1 MQTSNQDSQALQ
13 QKWTA
18 RITHARA
25 HWATFHQR
33 VKHNR
38 NTVAGFNWN
47 ADPTGK
53 DFYSLRA
60 NLIHGTISAVLPNV
74 YARNPEISTT
84 PTHSGADIKLF
95 CKTLEKVTNRALDHA
110 QLKNRAKS
118 TVRAALT
125 CSFGILKVMYQR
137 DPSKDG
143 YIQGRINDAQENLL
157 AIHELEKDLQGTDQ
171 HTEQRTKQH
180 TKQAHDHDAKRA
192 ELEELIKSLQEQSEV
207 QSAEGLVIDRV
218 LTENL
223 LIDPSICEFWDYTD
237 ADWICQIIPM
247 KRSQAEA
254 LYKKN
259 LANAKI
265 YQASQ
270 DGPSHK
276 KAKRLA
282 SMQLEAGS
290 APVSDDQQIAVLEI
304 WDRATQRVYTMVEGA
319 TEWLREPYSP
329 PKVGERWYPFFLLPY
344 QVVDGQFI
352 GPSLVDLTERLQDE
366 HNEARDRFNQH
377 RDLCIPGWVASADIN
392 EKTIKKHMDARFGE
406 ITIVDTEGKP
416 LNQVIIPRGH
426 PKIDPIVYDTSAVRY
441 DWEQVTGLQ
450 DAARST
456 VVRPKTATE
465 ANILQRAL
473 SGRVFEFK
481 DQIEDWLQEIAQYSA
496 QVLLQELTKEQVERY
511 MGAPIIKTT
520 MVDGKLITSQE
531 KTYDWPSLSK
541 EKIFDMVDLRIR
553 AGTTGAPD
561 GIEEKEG
568 WLKLLPMI
576 TNLSIQMQNLQARGM
591 DYEHIR
597 NLLRETLLRYDDR
610 IDSNLFIPNIEKQVE
625 GYADISHDREINR
638 HWQVEQTGQ
647 PGQAEQTEQ
656 TEQQRQSSNQHS
668 TQETADD
675 A

>member
-1 MQTSNQDSQALQ
+1 MPQDSKALQ

-25 HWATFHQR
+25 HWATFHKR
-33 VKHNR
+33 VRHNR

-84 PTHSGADIKLF
+84 PTHSGTDIKLF
-95 CKTLEKVTNRALDHA
+95 CKTLEKVTNRALEHA

-137 DPSKDG
+137 DPSKDS

-157 AIHELEKDLQGTDQ
+157 AIHELEKDLHDNDQG
-171 HTEQRTKQH
+171 HH
-180 TKQAHDHDAKRA
+180 HDAKRA

-223 LIDPSICEFWDYTD
+223 LIDPSVCEFWDYTD

-247 KRSQAEA
+247 KRGQAEA

-265 YQASQ
+265 YQPGQ
-270 DGPSHK
+270 GEPSHK

-282 SMQLEAGS
+282 SMQMNAGS
-290 APVSDDQQIAVLEI
+290 GLVTDDQQIAVLEI

-329 PKVGERWYPFFLLPY
+329 PRAGERWYPFFLLPY
-344 QVVDGQFI
+344 QVVDGQFV

-392 EKTIKKHMDARFGE
+392 EKTIKKHADSRFGE

-416 LNQVIIPRGH
+416 LNQVIMPRGH

-511 MGAPIIKTT
+511 MGSPITRTAMINGELVIT
-520 MVDGKLITSQE
+520 ME
-531 KTYDWPSLSK
+531 KTYDWPELTK
-541 EKIFDMVDLRIR
+541 DRIFDMVDLRIR

-561 GIEEKEG
+561 GIEDKES
-568 WLKLLPMI
+568 WLKVLPMI

-597 NLLRETLLRYDDR
+597 NLLHETLLRYDDR
-610 IDSNLFIPNIEKQVE
+610 IDSNLFIPNVEKQAE
-625 GYADISHDREINR
+625 GWSRDDDPNIGMNWFSERKQRTSAEMNYGNNLLKE
-638 HWQVEQTGQ
+638 ETGND
-647 PGQAEQTEQ
+647 E
-656 TEQQRQSSNQHS
+656 SSK
-668 TQETADD
+668 
-675 A
+675 

>member
-1 MQTSNQDSQALQ
+1 MPQDSQALQ

-25 HWATFHQR
+25 HWATFHKR
-33 VKHNR
+33 VRHNR

-95 CKTLEKVTNRALDHA
+95 CKTLEKVTNRALEHA

-143 YIQGRINDAQENLL
+143 YIQGRINDVQENLL
-157 AIHELEKDLQGTDQ
+157 AIHELERDLHDNDQ
-171 HTEQRTKQH
+171 VHH
-180 TKQAHDHDAKRA
+180 HDAKRA

-247 KRSQAEA
+247 KRGQAEA

-265 YQASQ
+265 YQPGQ
-270 DGPSHK
+270 GEPSYK

-282 SMQLEAGS
+282 SMQMDAGS
-290 APVSDDQQIAVLEI
+290 APVTDDQQIAVLEI

-329 PKVGERWYPFFLLPY
+329 PRAGERWYPFFLLPY
-344 QVVDGQFI
+344 QVVDGQFV

-392 EKTIKKHMDARFGE
+392 EKTIKKRSDSRFGE

-426 PKIDPIVYDTSAVRY
+426 PKIDPVVYDTSAVRY

-496 QVLLQELTKEQVERY
+496 QVLLQELAKEQVERY
-511 MGAPIIKTT
+511 MGPPSTKTT
-520 MVDGKLITSQE
+520 MVNGELVMTME
-531 KTYDWPSLSK
+531 KTYDWPELTK
-541 EKIFDMVDLRIR
+541 DRIFDMVDLRIR

-561 GIEEKEG
+561 GIEDKES
-568 WLKLLPMI
+568 WLKVLPMI
-576 TNLSIQMQNLQARGM
+576 TNLSIQIQNLQARGM

-597 NLLRETLLRYDDR
+597 NLLHETLLRYDDR
-610 IDSNLFIPNIEKQVE
+610 IDSNLFIPNVEKQAE
-625 GYADISHDREINR
+625 GWLRDDDPNLGMNWFSERKQKTNAEMNYGSNLLKE
-638 HWQVEQTGQ
+638 ETGND
-647 PGQAEQTEQ
+647 A
-656 TEQQRQSSNQHS
+656 SSK
-668 TQETADD
+668 
-675 A
+675 

>member
-1 MQTSNQDSQALQ
+1 MPQDSKALQ

-25 HWATFHQR
+25 HWATFHKR
-33 VKHNR
+33 VRHNR
-38 NTVAGFNWN
+38 STVAGFNWN

-95 CKTLEKVTNRALDHA
+95 CKTLEKVTNRALEHA

-125 CSFGILKVMYQR
+125 CSFGTLKVMYQR
-137 DPSKDG
+137 DPSKDA

-157 AIHELEKDLQGTDQ
+157 AIEDLARDLQDDDQ
-171 HTEQRTKQH
+171 HH
-180 TKQAHDHDAKRA
+180 HDVKRA
-192 ELEELIKSLQEQSEV
+192 ELEELIKSLQEQPEV

-247 KRSQAEA
+247 KRGQAEA

-259 LANAKI
+259 LDHAKI
-265 YQASQ
+265 YQPGQ
-270 DGPSHK
+270 GELSHR
-276 KAKRLA
+276 KARRLA
-282 SMQLEAGS
+282 SMQMNAGS
-290 APVSDDQQIAVLEI
+290 GLVTDDQQIAVLEI

-329 PKVGERWYPFFLLPY
+329 PRAGERWYPFFLLPY

-392 EKTIKKHMDARFGE
+392 EKTIKKHSDSRFGE

-511 MGAPIIKTT
+511 MGPPSTKTT
-520 MVDGKLITSQE
+520 MVNGELVMTME
-531 KTYDWPSLSK
+531 KTYDWPELTK
-541 EKIFDMVDLRIR
+541 DRIFDMVDLRIR

-561 GIEEKEG
+561 GIEDKES
-568 WLKLLPMI
+568 WLKVLPMI

-597 NLLRETLLRYDDR
+597 NLLHETLFRYDDR
-610 IDSNLFIPNIEKQVE
+610 IDSNLFMPNVEKQAE
-625 GYADISHDREINR
+625 GWSRDDDPNLGMNWLSEPRKKTNAVMHYDSNLLKE
-638 HWQVEQTGQ
+638 ETGND
-647 PGQAEQTEQ
+647 A
-656 TEQQRQSSNQHS
+656 SSK
-668 TQETADD
+668 
-675 A
+675 

>member
-1 MQTSNQDSQALQ
+1 MPQDSKTLQ
-13 QKWTA
+13 QKWNA
-18 RITHARA
+18 RIKHARA
-25 HWATFHQR
+25 HWATFHKR

-47 ADPTGK
+47 ADPAGK
-53 DFYSLRA
+53 EFYGLRA

-74 YARNPEISTT
+74 YARNPEISIT
-84 PTHSGADIKLF
+84 PAHAGADIKLF
-95 CKTLEKVTNRALDHA
+95 CSTLEKVTNRALEHA

-137 DPSKDG
+137 NVHEDA
-143 YIQGRINDAQENLL
+143 YIHGRINDAQENLL
-157 AIHELEKDLQGTDQ
+157 FIEGLKKDLQDKDQ
-171 HTEQRTKQH
+171 ANQH
-180 TKQAHDHDAKRA
+180 DVKRA
-192 ELEELIKSLQEQSEV
+192 ELEELIRSLREQSEV

-237 ADWICQIIPM
+237 ADWMCQVIPM

-265 YQASQ
+265 YQPGQ
-270 DGPSHK
+270 GDPPYK
-276 KAKRLA
+276 KARRLA
-282 SMQLEAGS
+282 SMQIDAG
-290 APVSDDQQIAVLEI
+290 PVSDDQQIAVLEI
-304 WDRATQRVYTMVEGA
+304 WDRTTQRVYTMVEGA

-329 PKVGERWYPFFLLPY
+329 PRAGERWYPFFLLPY
-344 QVVDGQFI
+344 QVVDGQFV

-392 EKTIKKHMDARFGE
+392 EKTIKKHSDSRFGE

-511 MGAPIIKTT
+511 VGAPITKTT
-520 MVDGKLITSQE
+520 MVDGQAITTKE
-531 KTYDWPSLSK
+531 KTYDWPELTK
-541 EKIFDMVDLRIR
+541 ERIFDMVDLRIR
-553 AGTTGAPD
+553 AGTTGSPD

-568 WLKLLPMI
+568 WLKVLPMI
-576 TNLSIQMQNLQARGM
+576 TSLSIQMQNLQARGM

-597 NLLRETLLRYDDR
+597 SLLHETLLRYDDR
-610 IDSNLFIPNIEKQVE
+610 IDSNLFIPKIEKQAD
-625 GYADISHDREINR
+625 GYRDISMNWQWEIDREKQGK
-638 HWQVEQTGQ
+638 H
-647 PGQAEQTEQ
+647 
-656 TEQQRQSSNQHS
+656 QHLKE
-668 TQETADD
+668 ETVDD
-675 A
+675 TRSEKL

>member
-1 MQTSNQDSQALQ
+1 MPQDSQALPK
-13 QKWTA
+13 KWIA

-25 HWATFHQR
+25 HWSTFHKR
-33 VKHNR
+33 VRHNR

-74 YARNPEISTT
+74 YARNPEISTA

-95 CKTLEKVTNRALDHA
+95 CKTLEKVTNRALEHA

-137 DPSKDG
+137 DPSKDA

-157 AIHELEKDLQGTDQ
+157 AIEDLARDLQEDDQ
-171 HTEQRTKQH
+171 RHH
-180 TKQAHDHDAKRA
+180 HDAKRA
-192 ELEELIKSLQEQSEV
+192 ELEELIKSLHEQTEV

-247 KRSQAEA
+247 KRGQAEA

-265 YQASQ
+265 YQPGQ
-270 DGPSHK
+270 GEPSHK

-282 SMQLEAGS
+282 SMQMNAGS
-290 APVSDDQQIAVLEI
+290 GPVTDDEQIAVLEI

-329 PKVGERWYPFFLLPY
+329 PRAGERWYPFFLLPY
-344 QVVDGQFI
+344 QVVDGQFV

-392 EKTIKKHMDARFGE
+392 EKTIKKHSDSRFGE

-511 MGAPIIKTT
+511 MGPPSTKTT
-520 MVDGKLITSQE
+520 MVNGELVMTME
-531 KTYDWPSLSK
+531 KTYDWPELTK
-541 EKIFDMVDLRIR
+541 DRIFDMVDLRIR

-561 GIEEKEG
+561 GIEDKES
-568 WLKLLPMI
+568 WLKVLPMI

-597 NLLRETLLRYDDR
+597 NLLHETLLRYDDR
-610 IDSNLFIPNIEKQVE
+610 IDSNLFIPNVE
-625 GYADISHDREINR
+625 R
-638 HWQVEQTGQ
+638 
-647 PGQAEQTEQ
+647 QAEGWSRDDDPNLGMNWFSERKQKTNAEMHYGSNLLKEE
-656 TEQQRQSSNQHS
+656 TGNDASSK
-668 TQETADD
+668 
-675 A
+675 

>member
-1 MQTSNQDSQALQ
+1 MPKLILCSALQ

-25 HWATFHQR
+25 HWSTFHKR
-33 VKHNR
+33 VRHNR

-47 ADPTGK
+47 ADPAGK

-95 CKTLEKVTNRALDHA
+95 CKTLEKVTNRALEHA

-157 AIHELEKDLQGTDQ
+157 AIEELARDLQEDS
-171 HTEQRTKQH
+171 QRH
-180 TKQAHDHDAKRA
+180 HHDAKRA
-192 ELEELIKSLQEQSEV
+192 ELEELIKSLHEQSEV

-247 KRSQAEA
+247 KRGQAEA

-265 YQASQ
+265 YQSGQ
-270 DGPSHK
+270 GEPSHK

-282 SMQLEAGS
+282 SIQMNAGS
-290 APVSDDQQIAVLEI
+290 GLVLDDQQIAVLEI
-304 WDRATQRVYTMVEGA
+304 WDRATQQVYTMVEGA

-329 PKVGERWYPFFLLPY
+329 PRAGERWYPFFLLPY
-344 QVVDGQFI
+344 QVVDGQFV

-392 EKTIKKHMDARFGE
+392 EKTIKKHADSRFGE

-511 MGAPIIKTT
+511 MGAPSTKTT
-520 MVDGKLITSQE
+520 MVNGELVMTTE
-531 KTYDWPSLSK
+531 KTYDWPEFTK
-541 EKIFDMVDLRIR
+541 DRIFDMVDLRIR

-561 GIEEKEG
+561 GIEDKES
-568 WLKLLPMI
+568 WLKVLPMI
-576 TNLSIQMQNLQARGM
+576 MNLSIQMQNLQARGM

-597 NLLRETLLRYDDR
+597 NLLQETLLRYDDR
-610 IDSNLFIPNIEKQVE
+610 IDSNLFIPNVEKQAD
-625 GYADISHDREINR
+625 GYVDINSDLSMNR
-638 HWQVEQTGQ
+638 MWQMG
-647 PGQAEQTEQ
+647 GDKRS
-656 TEQQRQSSNQHS
+656 TEQQSKE
-668 TQETADD
+668 ETAD
-675 A
+675 ARSEKL

>member
-1 MQTSNQDSQALQ
+1 MPQDSKALQ

-18 RITHARA
+18 RITHARS
-25 HWATFHQR
+25 HWATFHRR
-33 VKHNR
+33 VRHNR

-95 CKTLEKVTNRALDHA
+95 CKTLEKVTNRALEHA

-137 DPSKDG
+137 DPSKDS
-143 YIQGRINDAQENLL
+143 YIQSRINDAQENLL
-157 AIHELEKDLQGTDQ
+157 AIKDLARDLQDDD
-171 HTEQRTKQH
+171 
-180 TKQAHDHDAKRA
+180 QAHHHDAKRV

-247 KRSQAEA
+247 KRGQAEA
-254 LYKKN
+254 LYKKK

-265 YQASQ
+265 YQPGQ
-270 DGPSHK
+270 GEPSHK

-282 SMQLEAGS
+282 SMQMNAGS
-290 APVSDDQQIAVLEI
+290 GLVTDDQQIAVLEI

-329 PKVGERWYPFFLLPY
+329 PRAGERWYPFFLLPY

-377 RDLCIPGWVASADIN
+377 RELCIPGWVASADIN
-392 EKTIKKHMDARFGE
+392 EKTIKKHSDSRFGE

-511 MGAPIIKTT
+511 MGPPSTKTT
-520 MVDGKLITSQE
+520 MINGELVMTME
-531 KTYDWPSLSK
+531 KTYDWPELTK
-541 EKIFDMVDLRIR
+541 DRIFDMVDLRIR

-561 GIEEKEG
+561 GMEDKES
-568 WLKLLPMI
+568 WLKVLPMI

-597 NLLRETLLRYDDR
+597 NLLHETLLRYDDR
-610 IDSNLFIPNIEKQVE
+610 IDSNLFIPNVEKQAE
-625 GYADISHDREINR
+625 GWSRDDDPNLGMNWFSER
-638 HWQVEQTGQ
+638 
-647 PGQAEQTEQ
+647 
-656 TEQQRQSSNQHS
+656 RQKTNAGMNYGSNLLKEEAGNDASSK
-668 TQETADD
+668 
-675 A
+675 

>member
-1 MQTSNQDSQALQ
+1 MPQDPKALQ

-25 HWATFHQR
+25 HWSTFHKR
-33 VKHNR
+33 VRHNR

-74 YARNPEISTT
+74 YARNPEISTA

-95 CKTLEKVTNRALDHA
+95 CKTLEKVTNRALEHA

-137 DPSKDG
+137 DPSKDA

-157 AIHELEKDLQGTDQ
+157 AIEDLARDLQEDDQ
-171 HTEQRTKQH
+171 RHH
-180 TKQAHDHDAKRA
+180 HDAKRA
-192 ELEELIKSLQEQSEV
+192 ELEELIKSLHEQTEV

-247 KRSQAEA
+247 KRGQAEA

-265 YQASQ
+265 YQPGQ
-270 DGPSHK
+270 GEPSHK

-282 SMQLEAGS
+282 SMQMNAGS
-290 APVSDDQQIAVLEI
+290 GPVTDDQQIAVLEI

-329 PKVGERWYPFFLLPY
+329 PRAGERWYPFFLLPY
-344 QVVDGQFI
+344 QVVDGQFV

-392 EKTIKKHMDARFGE
+392 EKTIKKHSDSRFGE

-511 MGAPIIKTT
+511 MGPPSTKTT
-520 MVDGKLITSQE
+520 MVNGELVMTME
-531 KTYDWPSLSK
+531 KTYDWPELTK
-541 EKIFDMVDLRIR
+541 DRIFDMVDLRIR

-561 GIEEKEG
+561 GIEDKES
-568 WLKLLPMI
+568 WLKVLPMI

-597 NLLRETLLRYDDR
+597 NLLHETLLRYDDR
-610 IDSNLFIPNIEKQVE
+610 IDSNLFIPNVEKQAE
-625 GYADISHDREINR
+625 GWSRDDDSNLGMNWFSERRQKSGAEMHYGSNLLKE
-638 HWQVEQTGQ
+638 ETGND
-647 PGQAEQTEQ
+647 A
-656 TEQQRQSSNQHS
+656 SSK
-668 TQETADD
+668 
-675 A
+675 

>member
-1 MQTSNQDSQALQ
+1 MPQDYKALQ

-25 HWATFHQR
+25 HWATFHKR
-33 VKHNR
+33 VRHNR

-47 ADPTGK
+47 AEPTGK

-84 PTHSGADIKLF
+84 PIHSGADIKLF
-95 CKTLEKVTNRALDHA
+95 CKTLEKVTNRALEHA

-143 YIQGRINDAQENLL
+143 YIQGRINDVQENLL
-157 AIHELEKDLQGTDQ
+157 AIHELEKDLHDNDQ
-171 HTEQRTKQH
+171 VHH
-180 TKQAHDHDAKRA
+180 HDAKRA
-192 ELEELIKSLQEQSEV
+192 ELEELIKSLQEQTEV
-207 QSAEGLVIDRV
+207 HSAQGLVIDRV

-247 KRSQAEA
+247 KRGQAEA

-259 LANAKI
+259 LATAKI
-265 YQASQ
+265 YQPGQ
-270 DGPSHK
+270 GEPSHR

-282 SMQLEAGS
+282 SMLMNAGS
-290 APVSDDQQIAVLEI
+290 GPITDDQQIAVLEI

-329 PKVGERWYPFFLLPY
+329 PRAGERWYPFFLLPY

-392 EKTIKKHMDARFGE
+392 EKTIKKHSDSRFGE

-481 DQIEDWLQEIAQYSA
+481 DQIEDWLQDIAQYSA

-511 MGAPIIKTT
+511 MGSPSTKTT
-520 MVDGKLITSQE
+520 MVNGELVMTME
-531 KTYDWPSLSK
+531 KTYDWPELTK
-541 EKIFDMVDLRIR
+541 DRIFDMVDLRIR

-561 GIEEKEG
+561 GIEDKES
-568 WLKLLPMI
+568 WLKVLPMI
-576 TNLSIQMQNLQARGM
+576 TNLSIQIQNLQARGM

-597 NLLRETLLRYDDR
+597 NLLHETLLRYDDR
-610 IDSNLFIPNIEKQVE
+610 IDSNLFIPNVEKQAE
-625 GYADISHDREINR
+625 GGARDDDPNLGMSWFSERR
-638 HWQVEQTGQ
+638 QKTS
-647 PGQAEQTEQ
+647 TEMNY
-656 TEQQRQSSNQHS
+656 SSNLLKE
-668 TQETADD
+668 ETGND
-675 A
+675 ASSK

>member
-1 MQTSNQDSQALQ
+1 VPQDCKALQ
-13 QKWTA
+13 QKWNA
-18 RITHARA
+18 RIKHARA
-25 HWATFHQR
+25 HWSTFHRR

-53 DFYSLRA
+53 EFYSLRA

-74 YARNPEISTT
+74 YARNPEISIT
-84 PTHSGADIKLF
+84 PAHAGADIKLF
-95 CKTLEKVTNRALDHA
+95 CSTLEKVTNRALEHA

-137 DPSKDG
+137 NVHEDA

-157 AIHELEKDLQGTDQ
+157 QAEELERDLQDKDQ
-171 HTEQRTKQH
+171 ANH
-180 TKQAHDHDAKRA
+180 HDAKRV
-192 ELEELIKSLQEQSEV
+192 ELEELIRSLQEQSEV

-237 ADWICQIIPM
+237 ADWMCQVIPM

-259 LANAKI
+259 LSNAKI
-265 YQASQ
+265 YQPRQSEPA
-270 DGPSHK
+270 HK
-276 KAKRLA
+276 KARRLA
-282 SMQLEAGS
+282 SMQLDAG
-290 APVSDDQQIAVLEI
+290 PVSDDQQIAVLEI
-304 WDRATQRVYTMVEGA
+304 WDRTTQRVYTMVEGA
-319 TEWLREPYSP
+319 TDWLREPYSP
-329 PKVGERWYPFFLLPY
+329 PRAGERWYPFFLLPY
-344 QVVDGQFI
+344 QVVDGQFV

-392 EKTIKKHMDARFGE
+392 EKTIKKHSDSRFGE

-511 MGAPIIKTT
+511 VGAPISKTT
-520 MVDGKLITSQE
+520 MVDGQTITTKE
-531 KTYDWPSLSK
+531 KTYDWPELTK
-541 EKIFDMVDLRIR
+541 ERIFEMVDLRIR
-553 AGTTGAPD
+553 AGTTGSPD

-568 WLKLLPMI
+568 WLKVLPMI
-576 TNLSIQMQNLQARGM
+576 TSLSIQMQNLQARGM

-597 NLLRETLLRYDDR
+597 SLLQETLLRYDDR
-610 IDSNLFIPNIEKQVE
+610 IDSNQFIPKIEKQAP
-625 GYADISHDREINR
+625 GYRDISMNWQWEVDREKQGK
-638 HWQVEQTGQ
+638 H
-647 PGQAEQTEQ
+647 
-656 TEQQRQSSNQHS
+656 QHLK
-668 TQETADD
+668 EEMVDD
-675 A
+675 TRSEKL

>member
-1 MQTSNQDSQALQ
+1 MPQDSKAQDLLQ
-13 QKWTA
+13 QKWIA

-25 HWATFHQR
+25 HWATFHKR
-33 VKHNR
+33 VRHNR

-47 ADPTGK
+47 ADPTSK

-74 YARNPEISTT
+74 YARNPEISIA
-84 PTHSGADIKLF
+84 PSHAGADIKLF
-95 CKTLEKVTNRALDHA
+95 CNTLEKVTNKSLEHA
-110 QLKNRAKS
+110 QLKNRAKA

-157 AIHELEKDLQGTDQ
+157 AIEELEQDLREDQ
-171 HTEQRTKQH
+171 AIQATK
-180 TKQAHDHDAKRA
+180 KA
-192 ELEELIKSLQEQSEV
+192 ELEELIKSLQEQTEV
-207 QSAEGLVIDRV
+207 YAAEGLVIDRV

-223 LIDPSICEFWDYTD
+223 LIDPSICEFWDYLD
-237 ADWICQIIPM
+237 ADWICQVIPM
-247 KRSQAEA
+247 KRGQAEA

-259 LANAKI
+259 LASAKM
-265 YQASQ
+265 YQPGQGEFSY
-270 DGPSHK
+270 K

-282 SMQLEAGS
+282 SMHLDAS
-290 APVSDDQQIAVLEI
+290 TALVADDQQIAVLEI
-304 WDRATQRVYTMVEGA
+304 WDRTTQRVYTMVEGA
-319 TEWLREPYSP
+319 NEWLREPYSP
-329 PKVGERWYPFFLLPY
+329 PRAGERWYPFFLLPY
-344 QVVDGQFI
+344 QVVDGQFV
-352 GPSLVDLTERLQDE
+352 GPSLVDLTERLQEE
-366 HNEARDRFNQH
+366 HNETRDRFNQH

-392 EKTIKKHMDARFGE
+392 EKTIKKHSDSRFGE

-496 QVLLQELTKEQVERY
+496 QVLLQELSKEQVERY
-511 MGAPIIKTT
+511 MGAPLSKTT
-520 MVDGKLITSQE
+520 MLDGKLTITQE
-531 KTYDWPSLSK
+531 KTFDWPELTK
-541 EKIFDMVDLRIR
+541 EKIFDLVDLRIR

-568 WLKLLPMI
+568 WLKVLPMI

-610 IDSNLFIPNIEKQVE
+610 IDSNLFMPNIEKQAE
-625 GYADISHDREINR
+625 GYVDPSLGINLFSER
-638 HWQVEQTGQ
+638 RQRVNIETSNNSNLLKEETGNDT
-647 PGQAEQTEQ
+647 GG
-656 TEQQRQSSNQHS
+656 
-668 TQETADD
+668 
-675 A
+675 

>member
-1 MQTSNQDSQALQ
+1 MPQDSKALQ
-13 QKWTA
+13 KKWTA
-18 RITHARA
+18 RIIHARA
-25 HWATFHQR
+25 HWVTFHKR
-33 VKHNR
+33 VRHNR

-95 CKTLEKVTNRALDHA
+95 CKTLEKVTNRALEHA

-137 DPSKDG
+137 DPSKDS

-157 AIHELEKDLQGTDQ
+157 AIEDLARDLQGDDR
-171 HTEQRTKQH
+171 HH
-180 TKQAHDHDAKRA
+180 HDAKRA
-192 ELEELIKSLQEQSEV
+192 ELEELIKSFQEQSEV

-247 KRSQAEA
+247 KRGQAEA

-265 YQASQ
+265 YQPGQ
-270 DGPSHK
+270 GEPSHK

-282 SMQLEAGS
+282 SMQMDASSGL
-290 APVSDDQQIAVLEI
+290 VVDDQQIAVLEI
-304 WDRATQRVYTMVEGA
+304 WDRASQRVYTMVEGA

-329 PKVGERWYPFFLLPY
+329 PRAGERWYPFFLLPY
-344 QVVDGQFI
+344 QVVDGQFV

-392 EKTIKKHMDARFGE
+392 EKTIKKHSDSRFGE

-511 MGAPIIKTT
+511 MGPPSTKTT
-520 MVDGKLITSQE
+520 MVNGELVMTME
-531 KTYDWPSLSK
+531 KTYDWPELTK
-541 EKIFDMVDLRIR
+541 DRIFDMVDLRIR

-561 GIEEKEG
+561 GIEDKES
-568 WLKLLPMI
+568 WLKVLPMI

-597 NLLRETLLRYDDR
+597 NLLQETLLRYDDR
-610 IDSNLFIPNIEKQVE
+610 IDSNLFIPNVEKQAE
-625 GYADISHDREINR
+625 GYVDINSDLSMNR
-638 HWQVEQTGQ
+638 MWQMGGDKRSED
-647 PGQAEQTEQ
+647 
-656 TEQQRQSSNQHS
+656 QQLKE
-668 TQETADD
+668 ETAD
-675 A
+675 ARSEKL

>member
-1 MQTSNQDSQALQ
+1 MPQDSNALQ

-25 HWATFHQR
+25 HWSTFHKR
-33 VKHNR
+33 VRHNR

-95 CKTLEKVTNRALDHA
+95 CKTLEKVTNRALEHA

-137 DPSKDG
+137 DPGKDS

-157 AIHELEKDLQGTDQ
+157 AIEDLARDLHEDN
-171 HTEQRTKQH
+171 QRH
-180 TKQAHDHDAKRA
+180 HHDAKRA

-207 QSAEGLVIDRV
+207 QSAEALVIDRV

-265 YQASQ
+265 YQPGQ
-270 DGPSHK
+270 GEPSHK

-282 SMQLEAGS
+282 SMQMNAGS
-290 APVSDDQQIAVLEI
+290 GPVTDDQQIAVLEI
-304 WDRATQRVYTMVEGA
+304 WDRVTQRVYTMVEGA

-329 PKVGERWYPFFLLPY
+329 PRAGERWYPFFLLPY
-344 QVVDGQFI
+344 QVIDGQFV

-392 EKTIKKHMDARFGE
+392 EKTIKKHSDSRFGE

-511 MGAPIIKTT
+511 MGPPSNKTT
-520 MVDGKLITSQE
+520 MVNGELVMTIE
-531 KTYDWPSLSK
+531 KTYDWPELTK
-541 EKIFDMVDLRIR
+541 DRIFDMVDLCIR

-561 GIEEKEG
+561 GIEDKES
-568 WLKLLPMI
+568 WLKVLPMI
-576 TNLSIQMQNLQARGM
+576 TNLSIQIQNLQARGM

-597 NLLRETLLRYDDR
+597 NLLHETLLRYDDR
-610 IDSNLFIPNIEKQVE
+610 IDSNLFIPNVEKQME
-625 GYADISHDREINR
+625 GWSRDDDPNLGINWFSER
-638 HWQVEQTGQ
+638 RQKTNAEMHYGSNLLKEETG
-647 PGQAEQTEQ
+647 
-656 TEQQRQSSNQHS
+656 N
-668 TQETADD
+668 D
-675 A
+675 ARSK

>member
-1 MQTSNQDSQALQ
+1 VPQDPKALQ

-25 HWATFHQR
+25 HWSTFHKR
-33 VKHNR
+33 VRHNR

-74 YARNPEISTT
+74 YARNPEISTA

-95 CKTLEKVTNRALDHA
+95 CKTLEKVTNRALEHA

-137 DPSKDG
+137 DPSKDA

-157 AIHELEKDLQGTDQ
+157 AIEDLARDLQEDDQ
-171 HTEQRTKQH
+171 RHH
-180 TKQAHDHDAKRA
+180 HDAKRA
-192 ELEELIKSLQEQSEV
+192 ELEELIKSLHEQTEV

-247 KRSQAEA
+247 KRGQAEA

-265 YQASQ
+265 YQPGQ
-270 DGPSHK
+270 GEPSHK

-282 SMQLEAGS
+282 SMQMNAGS
-290 APVSDDQQIAVLEI
+290 GPVTDDEQIAVLEI

-329 PKVGERWYPFFLLPY
+329 PRAGERWYPFFLLPY
-344 QVVDGQFI
+344 QVVDGQFV

-392 EKTIKKHMDARFGE
+392 EKTIKKHSDSRFGE

-511 MGAPIIKTT
+511 MGPPSTKTT
-520 MVDGKLITSQE
+520 MVNGELVMTME
-531 KTYDWPSLSK
+531 KTYDWPELTK
-541 EKIFDMVDLRIR
+541 DRIFDMVDLRIR

-561 GIEEKEG
+561 GIEDKES
-568 WLKLLPMI
+568 WLKVLPMI

-597 NLLRETLLRYDDR
+597 NLLHETLLRYDDR
-610 IDSNLFIPNIEKQVE
+610 IDSNLFIPNVE
-625 GYADISHDREINR
+625 R
-638 HWQVEQTGQ
+638 
-647 PGQAEQTEQ
+647 QAEGWSRDDDPNLGMNWFSERKQKTNAEMHYGSNLLKEE
-656 TEQQRQSSNQHS
+656 TGNDASSK
-668 TQETADD
+668 
-675 A
+675 

>member
-1 MQTSNQDSQALQ
+1 MPQDSKALQ
-13 QKWTA
+13 QKWIA

-25 HWATFHQR
+25 HWTTFHKR
-33 VKHNR
+33 VRHNR

-95 CKTLEKVTNRALDHA
+95 CKTLEKVTNRALEHA

-137 DPSKDG
+137 DPSKDS

-157 AIHELEKDLQGTDQ
+157 AIHELEKDLHDNDQ
-171 HTEQRTKQH
+171 VHH
-180 TKQAHDHDAKRA
+180 HDAKRA

-207 QSAEGLVIDRV
+207 KSAEGLVIDRV

-247 KRSQAEA
+247 KRGQAEA

-265 YQASQ
+265 YQPGQ
-270 DGPSHK
+270 GEPSHK

-282 SMQLEAGS
+282 SMQMDAGS
-290 APVSDDQQIAVLEI
+290 IPLTDDQQIAVLEI

-329 PKVGERWYPFFLLPY
+329 PRAGERWYPFFLLPY
-344 QVVDGQFI
+344 QVVDGQFV

-392 EKTIKKHMDARFGE
+392 EKTIKKHSDSRFGE

-511 MGAPIIKTT
+511 MGPPSTKTT
-520 MVDGKLITSQE
+520 MINGELVMTME
-531 KTYDWPSLSK
+531 KTYDWPELTK
-541 EKIFDMVDLRIR
+541 DRIFDMVDLRIR

-561 GIEEKEG
+561 DIEDKES
-568 WLKLLPMI
+568 WLKVLPMI

-597 NLLRETLLRYDDR
+597 NLLQKTLLRYDDR
-610 IDSNLFIPNIEKQVE
+610 IDSNLFIPNVEKQAE
-625 GYADISHDREINR
+625 GWSRDDDPNLGMNWFSERK
-638 HWQVEQTGQ
+638 QKSG
-647 PGQAEQTEQ
+647 TEMNY
-656 TEQQRQSSNQHS
+656 SSNL
-668 TQETADD
+668 
-675 A
+675 

>member
-1 MQTSNQDSQALQ
+1 MPQDSKALQ

-25 HWATFHQR
+25 HWATFHKR
-33 VKHNR
+33 VRHNR

-95 CKTLEKVTNRALDHA
+95 CKTLEKVTNRALEHA

-137 DPSKDG
+137 DPSKDL

-157 AIHELEKDLQGTDQ
+157 AIEDLVRDLQAKDSSAD
-171 HTEQRTKQH
+171 HH
-180 TKQAHDHDAKRA
+180 HDAKRA
-192 ELEELIKSLQEQSEV
+192 ELEELSKSLQEQTEV

-247 KRSQAEA
+247 KRGQAEA

-265 YQASQ
+265 YQPGQ
-270 DGPSHK
+270 GEPSHK

-282 SMQLEAGS
+282 SMQMNAGS
-290 APVSDDQQIAVLEI
+290 APVTDDQQIAVLEI
-304 WDRATQRVYTMVEGA
+304 WDRTTQRVYTMVEGA

-329 PKVGERWYPFFLLPY
+329 PRAGERWYPFFLLPY
-344 QVVDGQFI
+344 QVVDGQFV

-366 HNEARDRFNQH
+366 HNEARDRFNQD

-392 EKTIKKHMDARFGE
+392 EKTIKKHSDSRFGE

-511 MGAPIIKTT
+511 MGSPITKTT
-520 MVDGKLITSQE
+520 MVNGELVMTME
-531 KTYDWPSLSK
+531 KNYDWPELTK
-541 EKIFDMVDLRIR
+541 DRIFDMVDLRIR

-561 GIEEKEG
+561 GIEDKES
-568 WLKLLPMI
+568 WLKVLPMI

-597 NLLRETLLRYDDR
+597 NLLQETLLRYDDR
-610 IDSNLFIPNIEKQVE
+610 IDSNLFVPNVE
-625 GYADISHDREINR
+625 R
-638 HWQVEQTGQ
+638 
-647 PGQAEQTEQ
+647 QAEGWSRDDDPSLGMNWFSERK
-656 TEQQRQSSNQHS
+656 QRTSAEMHYGSNLLKEETGNDASSK
-668 TQETADD
+668 
-675 A
+675 

>member
-1 MQTSNQDSQALQ
+1 MPQESKALQ
-13 QKWTA
+13 QKWNA
-18 RITHARA
+18 RIKHARA
-25 HWATFHQR
+25 HWSTFHKR

-53 DFYSLRA
+53 EFYSLRA

-74 YARNPEISTT
+74 YARNPEISIA
-84 PTHSGADIKLF
+84 PAHAGADIKLF
-95 CKTLEKVTNRALDHA
+95 CSTLEKVTNRALEHA

-137 DPSKDG
+137 NVHEDA

-157 AIHELEKDLQGTDQ
+157 QVEELERDLQD
-171 HTEQRTKQH
+171 KA
-180 TKQAHDHDAKRA
+180 QANHHDAKRV
-192 ELEELIKSLQEQSEV
+192 ELEELIRTLQEQSEV
-207 QSAEGLVIDRV
+207 QTAEGLVIDRV

-237 ADWICQIIPM
+237 ADWMCQVIPM

-259 LANAKI
+259 LSNAKI
-265 YQASQ
+265 YQPGQ
-270 DGPSHK
+270 GEPSHK
-276 KAKRLA
+276 KARRLA
-282 SMQLEAGS
+282 SMQLDTG
-290 APVSDDQQIAVLEI
+290 PVSDDQQIAVLEI
-304 WDRATQRVYTMVEGA
+304 WDRTTQRVYTMVEGA
-319 TEWLREPYSP
+319 TDWLREPYSP
-329 PKVGERWYPFFLLPY
+329 PRAGERWYPFFLLPY
-344 QVVDGQFI
+344 QVVDGQFV

-392 EKTIKKHMDARFGE
+392 EKTIKKHSDSRFGE

-511 MGAPIIKTT
+511 VGAPVSKTI
-520 MVDGKLITSQE
+520 MVDGQTITTKE
-531 KTYDWPSLSK
+531 KTYDWPELTK
-541 EKIFDMVDLRIR
+541 ERIFEMVDLRIR
-553 AGTTGAPD
+553 AGTTGSPD

-568 WLKLLPMI
+568 WLKVLPMI
-576 TNLSIQMQNLQARGM
+576 ASLSIQMQNLQARGM

-597 NLLRETLLRYDDR
+597 SLLQETLLRYDDR
-610 IDSNLFIPNIEKQVE
+610 IDSNQFIPKIEKQAP
-625 GYADISHDREINR
+625 GYRDISMNWQWEVDREKQGK
-638 HWQVEQTGQ
+638 H
-647 PGQAEQTEQ
+647 
-656 TEQQRQSSNQHS
+656 QHLK
-668 TQETADD
+668 EEMVDD
-675 A
+675 TRSEKL

>member
-1 MQTSNQDSQALQ
+1 MPQDSKALQ

-18 RITHARA
+18 RIIHARA
-25 HWATFHQR
+25 HWATFHKR
-33 VKHNR
+33 VRHNR

-95 CKTLEKVTNRALDHA
+95 CKTLEKVTNIALEHA

-157 AIHELEKDLQGTDQ
+157 AIQDLEKDLHDNSPTHHHD
-171 HTEQRTKQH
+171 
-180 TKQAHDHDAKRA
+180 HDHDAKKA
-192 ELEELIKSLQEQSEV
+192 ELQELIKSLQEQSEV

-247 KRSQAEA
+247 KRGQAEA

-265 YQASQ
+265 YQSGQ
-270 DGPSHK
+270 GEPSHR

-282 SMQLEAGS
+282 SMQMNAGS

-329 PKVGERWYPFFLLPY
+329 PRAGERWYPFFLLPY

-392 EKTIKKHMDARFGE
+392 EKTIKKHSDSRFGE

-496 QVLLQELTKEQVERY
+496 QVLLQELAKEQVERY
-511 MGAPIIKTT
+511 MGPPSTKTT
-520 MVDGKLITSQE
+520 MVNGELVMTME
-531 KTYDWPSLSK
+531 KTYDWPELTK
-541 EKIFDMVDLRIR
+541 DRIFDMVDLRIR

-561 GIEEKEG
+561 GIEDKES
-568 WLKLLPMI
+568 WLKVLPMI

-597 NLLRETLLRYDDR
+597 NLLHETLLRYDDR
-610 IDSNLFIPNIEKQVE
+610 IDSNLFIPNVEKQAE
-625 GYADISHDREINR
+625 GWSRDDDPNLGMNWFSERRQKTSAEMNYGSNILKGE
-638 HWQVEQTGQ
+638 TGND
-647 PGQAEQTEQ
+647 A
-656 TEQQRQSSNQHS
+656 SSK
-668 TQETADD
+668 
-675 A
+675 

>member
-1 MQTSNQDSQALQ
+1 VSTKDSQALQ

-18 RITHARA
+18 RIAHARA
-25 HWATFHQR
+25 HWDSFHKR
-33 VKHNR
+33 VRHNR

-53 DFYSLRA
+53 EFYGLRA

-74 YARNPEISTT
+74 YARNPEISTS
-84 PTHSGADIKLF
+84 PTHTGKDLKLF
-95 CKTLEKVTNRALDHA
+95 CKTLDKVTNRALEKA

-125 CSFGILKVMYQR
+125 CSIGILKVMYQR
-137 DPSKDG
+137 NVSQDA
-143 YIQGRINDAQENLL
+143 YIQNRINDAQENLL
-157 AIHELEKDLQGTDQ
+157 AIEALKVDLEDAKQQEQ
-171 HTEQRTKQH
+171 H
-180 TKQAHDHDAKRA
+180 ASKRA
-192 ELEELIKSLQEQSEV
+192 ELEALIQSLQEGAEV
-207 QSAEGLVIDRV
+207 EAAEGLVIDRV

-223 LIDPSICEFWDYTD
+223 LIDPSICEFWDYLD

-247 KRSQAEA
+247 KRAQAEA
-254 LYKKN
+254 LYQKN
-259 LANAKI
+259 LSAAKI
-265 YQASQ
+265 YQPGQSE
-270 DGPSHK
+270 GGHRR
-276 KAKRLA
+276 AKRLA
-282 SMQLEAGS
+282 SMQLNAGS

-304 WDRATQRVYTMVEGA
+304 WDRTTQRIYTMVEGSP
-319 TEWLREPYSP
+319 EWLREPYTP
-329 PKVGERWYPFFLLPY
+329 ARAGGRWYPFFLLPY
-344 QVVDGQFI
+344 QVVDGQFV
-352 GPSLVDLTERLQDE
+352 GPSLVDLTERLQEE

-377 RDLCIPGWVASADIN
+377 RDLCIPGWVASSDIN
-392 EKTIKKHMDARFGE
+392 EKTIKKHSDSRFGE

-496 QVLLQELTKEQVERY
+496 QLLLQELTKEQVERC
-511 MGAPIIKTT
+511 MGAPITKTT
-520 MVDGKLITSQE
+520 LVDNKPITVIA
-531 KTYDWPSLSK
+531 KTYDWPTLTK
-541 EKIFDMVDLRIR
+541 DRIFDMVDLRIR

-568 WLKLLPMI
+568 WLAVLPMI
-576 TNLSIQMQNLQARGM
+576 TNLSILMQNLQAKGM

-597 NLLRETLLRYDDR
+597 NLLQETLLRYDDR
-610 IDSNLFIPNIEKQVE
+610 IDSNLFIPNIEKQ
-625 GYADISHDREINR
+625 ADDYKDLDIGINLF
-638 HWQVEQTGQ
+638 TG
-647 PGQAEQTEQ
+647 A
-656 TEQQRQSSNQHS
+656 QQRHMHSSNLFKGEKQN
-668 TQETADD
+668 D
-675 A
+675 

>member
-1 MQTSNQDSQALQ
+1 MQQHPQALQ

-25 HWATFHQR
+25 HWAAFHKR
-33 VKHNR
+33 VRHNR

-74 YARNPEISTT
+74 YARNPEISVAQV
-84 PTHSGADIKLF
+84 HCGADIKLF
-95 CKTLEKVTNRALDHA
+95 CKTLEKVTNRALEHA

-137 DPSKDG
+137 DPSKDS

-157 AIHELEKDLQGTDQ
+157 AIEDLARDLQDDDQ
-171 HTEQRTKQH
+171 HH
-180 TKQAHDHDAKRA
+180 HDAKRA
-192 ELEELIKSLQEQSEV
+192 ELEELIKSLQEQTEV

-247 KRSQAEA
+247 KRGQAEA

-265 YQASQ
+265 YQPGQ
-270 DGPSHK
+270 GEPSHK

-282 SMQLEAGS
+282 SMQMNAGS
-290 APVSDDQQIAVLEI
+290 GPVTDDQQIAVLEI

-329 PKVGERWYPFFLLPY
+329 PRAGERWYPFFLLPY
-344 QVVDGQFI
+344 QVVDGQFV

-392 EKTIKKHMDARFGE
+392 EKTIKKHSDSRFGE

-511 MGAPIIKTT
+511 MGPPSTKTT
-520 MVDGKLITSQE
+520 MVNGELVMTME
-531 KTYDWPSLSK
+531 KTYDWPELTK
-541 EKIFDMVDLRIR
+541 DRIFDMVDLRIR

-561 GIEEKEG
+561 GMEDKEG
-568 WLKLLPMI
+568 WLKVLPMI

-597 NLLRETLLRYDDR
+597 NLLHETLLRYDDR
-610 IDSNLFIPNIEKQVE
+610 IDSNLFIPNVE
-625 GYADISHDREINR
+625 R
-638 HWQVEQTGQ
+638 
-647 PGQAEQTEQ
+647 QAEGWSRDDCPNLGMNWFSERKQKSGTEMNY
-656 TEQQRQSSNQHS
+656 SSNLLKE
-668 TQETADD
+668 ETGND
-675 A
+675 ASSK

>member
-1 MQTSNQDSQALQ
+1 MSTKDSQALQ

-18 RITHARA
+18 RIAHARA
-25 HWATFHQR
+25 HWDSFHKR
-33 VKHNR
+33 VRHNR

-53 DFYSLRA
+53 EFYGLRA

-74 YARNPEISTT
+74 YARNPEISTS
-84 PTHSGADIKLF
+84 PTHTGKDLKLF
-95 CKTLEKVTNRALDHA
+95 CKTLDKVTNRALEKA

-125 CSFGILKVMYQR
+125 CSIGILKVMYQR
-137 DPSKDG
+137 NVSQDA
-143 YIQGRINDAQENLL
+143 YIQNRINDAQENLL
-157 AIHELEKDLQGTDQ
+157 AIEALKVDLEDAKQQEQ
-171 HTEQRTKQH
+171 H
-180 TKQAHDHDAKRA
+180 ASKRA
-192 ELEELIKSLQEQSEV
+192 ELEALIQSLQEGAEV
-207 QSAEGLVIDRV
+207 EAAEGLVIDRV

-223 LIDPSICEFWDYTD
+223 LIDPSICEFWDYLD

-247 KRSQAEA
+247 KRAQAEA
-254 LYKKN
+254 LYQKN
-259 LANAKI
+259 LSAAKI
-265 YQASQ
+265 YQPGQSEGA
-270 DGPSHK
+270 HRR
-276 KAKRLA
+276 AKRLA
-282 SMQLEAGS
+282 SMQLNAGS

-304 WDRATQRVYTMVEGA
+304 WDRTSQRIYTMVEGSP
-319 TEWLREPYSP
+319 EWLREPYTP
-329 PKVGERWYPFFLLPY
+329 ARAGGRWYPFFLLPY
-344 QVVDGQFI
+344 QVVDGQFV

-377 RDLCIPGWVASADIN
+377 RDLCIPGWVASSDIN
-392 EKTIKKHMDARFGE
+392 EKTIKKHSDSRFGE

-496 QVLLQELTKEQVERY
+496 QLLLQELTKEQVERC
-511 MGAPIIKTT
+511 MGAPITKTT
-520 MVDGKLITSQE
+520 LVDNKPVTVIE
-531 KTYDWPSLSK
+531 KTYDWPTLTK
-541 EKIFDMVDLRIR
+541 DRIFDMVDLRIR

-568 WLKLLPMI
+568 WLAVLPMI
-576 TNLSIQMQNLQARGM
+576 TNLSILMQNLQAKGM

-597 NLLRETLLRYDDR
+597 NLLQETLLRYDDR
-610 IDSNLFIPNIEKQVE
+610 IDSNLFIPNIEKQ
-625 GYADISHDREINR
+625 ADDYKDLDIGINLF
-638 HWQVEQTGQ
+638 TG
-647 PGQAEQTEQ
+647 A
-656 TEQQRQSSNQHS
+656 QQRHTHSSNLFKGEKQN
-668 TQETADD
+668 D
-675 A
+675 

>member
-1 MQTSNQDSQALQ
+1 MPQDSKALQ

-18 RITHARA
+18 RIKHARA
-25 HWATFHQR
+25 HWATFHKR
-33 VKHNR
+33 VRHNR

-95 CKTLEKVTNRALDHA
+95 CKTLEKITNRALEHA

-137 DPSKDG
+137 DPSKDS

-157 AIHELEKDLQGTDQ
+157 AILELEKDLHDND
-171 HTEQRTKQH
+171 
-180 TKQAHDHDAKRA
+180 QAHHHDAKRV
-192 ELEELIKSLQEQSEV
+192 ELEELIESLQEQSEV
-207 QSAEGLVIDRV
+207 QSAEGLVIDRI

-237 ADWICQIIPM
+237 ADWMCQVIPM

-259 LANAKI
+259 LSNAKI
-265 YQASQ
+265 YQPGQGES
-270 DGPSHK
+270 SHK
-276 KAKRLA
+276 KARRLA
-282 SMQLEAGS
+282 SMQLDAG
-290 APVSDDQQIAVLEI
+290 PVSDDQQIAVLEI
-304 WDRATQRVYTMVEGA
+304 WDRTTQRVYTMVEGA

-329 PKVGERWYPFFLLPY
+329 PRAGERWYPFFLLPY
-344 QVVDGQFI
+344 QVVDSQFV

-392 EKTIKKHMDARFGE
+392 EKTIKKHSDSCFGE

-511 MGAPIIKTT
+511 MGPPSTKTT
-520 MVDGKLITSQE
+520 MVNGEIVTTIE
-531 KTYDWPSLSK
+531 KTYDWPELTK
-541 EKIFDMVDLRIR
+541 DRIFDMVDLRIR

-561 GIEEKEG
+561 GIEDKES
-568 WLKLLPMI
+568 WLKVLPMI

-597 NLLRETLLRYDDR
+597 NLLHETLLRYDDR
-610 IDSNLFIPNIEKQVE
+610 IDSNLFIPNVEKQPE
-625 GYADISHDREINR
+625 GWSRDDDPNLGMNWFSERKQRTSAEMNYGNNLLKE
-638 HWQVEQTGQ
+638 ETGND
-647 PGQAEQTEQ
+647 E
-656 TEQQRQSSNQHS
+656 SSK
-668 TQETADD
+668 
-675 A
+675 

>member
-1 MQTSNQDSQALQ
+1 VPQDSKALQ
-13 QKWTA
+13 QKWNA
-18 RITHARA
+18 RIKHARA
-25 HWATFHQR
+25 HWATFHKR

-47 ADPTGK
+47 ADPAGK
-53 DFYSLRA
+53 EFYGLRA

-74 YARNPEISTT
+74 YARNPEISIT
-84 PTHSGADIKLF
+84 PAHAGADIKLF
-95 CKTLEKVTNRALDHA
+95 CSTLEKVTNRALEHA

-137 DPSKDG
+137 DPSKDS

-157 AIHELEKDLQGTDQ
+157 AIEGLARDLQESDQ
-171 HTEQRTKQH
+171 RHH
-180 TKQAHDHDAKRA
+180 HDAKRA
-192 ELEELIKSLQEQSEV
+192 ELGELIESLQEQSEV
-207 QSAEGLVIDRV
+207 KSAEGLVIDRV

-237 ADWICQIIPM
+237 ADWMCQVIPM

-265 YQASQ
+265 YQPGQ
-270 DGPSHK
+270 GEPSYK
-276 KAKRLA
+276 RAKRLA
-282 SMQLEAGS
+282 SMQLDAG
-290 APVSDDQQIAVLEI
+290 PVTDDQQIAVLEI
-304 WDRATQRVYTMVEGA
+304 WDRTTQRVYTMVEGA

-329 PKVGERWYPFFLLPY
+329 PRAGERWYPFFLLPY

-392 EKTIKKHMDARFGE
+392 EKTIKKHSDSRFGE

-511 MGAPIIKTT
+511 VGAPNTKTT
-520 MVDGKLITSQE
+520 MVDGQAITTKE
-531 KTYDWPSLSK
+531 KTYDWPELTK
-541 EKIFDMVDLRIR
+541 ERIFDMVDLRIR
-553 AGTTGAPD
+553 AGTTGSPD

-568 WLKLLPMI
+568 WLKVLPMI
-576 TNLSIQMQNLQARGM
+576 TSLSIQMQNLQARGM

-597 NLLRETLLRYDDR
+597 SLLHETLLRYDDR
-610 IDSNLFIPNIEKQVE
+610 IDSNLFIPKIEKQAD
-625 GYADISHDREINR
+625 GYRDISMNWQWEIDREK
-638 HWQVEQTGQ
+638 QVKH
-647 PGQAEQTEQ
+647 
-656 TEQQRQSSNQHS
+656 QHLKE
-668 TQETADD
+668 ETVDD
-675 A
+675 TRSEKL

>member
-1 MQTSNQDSQALQ
+1 MHQDSKSLQ
-13 QKWTA
+13 QKWSA
-18 RITHARA
+18 RIKHART
-25 HWATFHQR
+25 HWATFHKR

-38 NTVAGFNWN
+38 NTVSGFNWN
-47 ADPTGK
+47 ADPAGK

-74 YARNPEISTT
+74 YARNPEISIA
-84 PTHSGADIKLF
+84 PAHSGADIKLF
-95 CKTLEKVTNRALDHA
+95 CNTLEKVTNRALEQA

-137 DPSKDG
+137 DIHEDA
-143 YIQGRINDAQENLL
+143 YIQGRINDQQENRL
-157 AIHELEKDLQGTDQ
+157 AVRDLQQDLEDGSQ
-171 HTEQRTKQH
+171 KKHHEEKEI
-180 TKQAHDHDAKRA
+180 
-192 ELEELIKSLQEQSEV
+192 ELEEQLLGIHEQSEV
-207 QSAEGLVIDRV
+207 WSAEGLVIDRV

-223 LIDPSICEFWDYTD
+223 LIDPSVCEFWDYTD
-237 ADWICQIIPM
+237 ADWMCQVIPM
-247 KRSQAEA
+247 KRAQAEA

-265 YQASQ
+265 YQAGQSE
-270 DGPSHK
+270 PSHK
-276 KAKRLA
+276 KTKRLA
-282 SMQLEAGS
+282 SMQLEAG
-290 APVSDDQQIAVLEI
+290 PVTDDQQIAVLEI
-304 WDRATQRVYTMVEGA
+304 WDRTTQRVYTMVEGA

-329 PKVGERWYPFFLLPY
+329 PRAGERWYPFFLLPY
-344 QVVDGQFI
+344 QVVDGQFV
-352 GPSLVDLTERLQDE
+352 GQSLVDLTERLQDE

-392 EKTIKKHMDARFGE
+392 EKTIKKHADSRFGE

-496 QVLLQELTKEQVERY
+496 QVLLQELTSEQVERY
-511 MGAPIIKTT
+511 MGAPVTRT
-520 MVDGKLITSQE
+520 AMVDGQLTITKE
-531 KTYDWPSLSK
+531 KTYDWPTLTK
-541 EKIFDMVDLRIR
+541 DRIFDMVDLRIR

-568 WLKLLPMI
+568 WLKVLPMI
-576 TNLSIQMQNLQARGM
+576 TNLSIQIQNLQARGM

-597 NLLRETLLRYDDR
+597 NLLRETVLRYDDR
-610 IDSNLFIPNIEKQVE
+610 IDSNLFIPNVEKQAE
-625 GYADISHDREINR
+625 GYVDPNFGVNLFSERRQRVNSEISNDSNSLKEEI
-638 HWQVEQTGQ
+638 
-647 PGQAEQTEQ
+647 
-656 TEQQRQSSNQHS
+656 SN
-668 TQETADD
+668 D
-675 A
+675 AGSK

>member
-1 MQTSNQDSQALQ
+1 MPQDSKALQ

-25 HWATFHQR
+25 HWAIFHKR
-33 VKHNR
+33 VRHNR

-95 CKTLEKVTNRALDHA
+95 CKTLEKVTNRALEHA

-137 DPSKDG
+137 DPSKDS
-143 YIQGRINDAQENLL
+143 YIQSRINDAQENLL
-157 AIHELEKDLQGTDQ
+157 AIHDLEMDIHDDDQ
-171 HTEQRTKQH
+171 SHH
-180 TKQAHDHDAKRA
+180 HDAKRA

-247 KRSQAEA
+247 KRGQAEA

-265 YQASQ
+265 YQSGQ
-270 DGPSHK
+270 GEPSHR

-282 SMQLEAGS
+282 SMQMNAGS
-290 APVSDDQQIAVLEI
+290 GLVTDDQQIAVLEI

-329 PKVGERWYPFFLLPY
+329 PRAGERWYPFFLLPY
-344 QVVDGQFI
+344 QVVDGQFV

-392 EKTIKKHMDARFGE
+392 EKTIKKHSDSRFGE

-511 MGAPIIKTT
+511 MGPPSTKTT
-520 MVDGKLITSQE
+520 MVNGELVMTME
-531 KTYDWPSLSK
+531 KTYDWPELTK
-541 EKIFDMVDLRIR
+541 DRIFDMVDLRIR

-561 GIEEKEG
+561 GIEDKES
-568 WLKLLPMI
+568 WLKVLPMI

-597 NLLRETLLRYDDR
+597 NLLQETLLRYDDR
-610 IDSNLFIPNIEKQVE
+610 IDSNLFIPNVEKQAE
-625 GYADISHDREINR
+625 GYVDINSDLSMNR
-638 HWQVEQTGQ
+638 MWQMG
-647 PGQAEQTEQ
+647 GDKRS
-656 TEQQRQSSNQHS
+656 TEQQLKE
-668 TQETADD
+668 ETAD
-675 A
+675 ARSEKL

>member
-1 MQTSNQDSQALQ
+1 MQQDSQALQ

-25 HWATFHQR
+25 HWATFHKR
-33 VKHNR
+33 VRHNR

-84 PTHSGADIKLF
+84 PAHSGADIKLF
-95 CKTLEKVTNRALDHA
+95 CKTLEKVTNRALEHA

-137 DPSKDG
+137 DPSKDS

-157 AIHELEKDLQGTDQ
+157 AIEDLARDLQDDDQ
-171 HTEQRTKQH
+171 HH
-180 TKQAHDHDAKRA
+180 HDAKRA
-192 ELEELIKSLQEQSEV
+192 ELEELIKSLQEQTEV

-247 KRSQAEA
+247 KRGQAEA

-265 YQASQ
+265 YQPGQ
-270 DGPSHK
+270 GEPSHK

-282 SMQLEAGS
+282 SMQMNAGS
-290 APVSDDQQIAVLEI
+290 GPVTDDQQIAVLEI

-329 PKVGERWYPFFLLPY
+329 PRAGERWYPFFLLPY
-344 QVVDGQFI
+344 QVVDGQFV

-392 EKTIKKHMDARFGE
+392 EKTIKKHSDSRFGE

-511 MGAPIIKTT
+511 MGPPSTKTT
-520 MVDGKLITSQE
+520 MVNGELVMTME
-531 KTYDWPSLSK
+531 KTYDWPELTK
-541 EKIFDMVDLRIR
+541 DRIFDMVDLRIR

-561 GIEEKEG
+561 GMEDKEG
-568 WLKLLPMI
+568 WLKVLPMI

-597 NLLRETLLRYDDR
+597 NLLHETLLRYDDR
-610 IDSNLFIPNIEKQVE
+610 IDSNLFIPNVEKQAE
-625 GYADISHDREINR
+625 GWSRDDDSNLGMNWFSERRQKSGAEMHYGSNLLKE
-638 HWQVEQTGQ
+638 ETGND
-647 PGQAEQTEQ
+647 A
-656 TEQQRQSSNQHS
+656 SSK
-668 TQETADD
+668 
-675 A
+675 

>member
-1 MQTSNQDSQALQ
+1 MPQDPKALQ

-25 HWATFHQR
+25 HWATFHKR
-33 VKHNR
+33 VRHNR

-47 ADPTGK
+47 TDPTGK

-95 CKTLEKVTNRALDHA
+95 CKTLEKVTNRALEHA

-137 DPSKDG
+137 DPSKDS

-157 AIHELEKDLQGTDQ
+157 AIEDLARDLQGDDQ
-171 HTEQRTKQH
+171 HH
-180 TKQAHDHDAKRA
+180 HDAKRA

-247 KRSQAEA
+247 KRGQAEA

-265 YQASQ
+265 YQPGQ
-270 DGPSHK
+270 GEPSHK

-282 SMQLEAGS
+282 SMQMNAGS
-290 APVSDDQQIAVLEI
+290 GPVIDDQQIAVLEI
-304 WDRATQRVYTMVEGA
+304 WDRTTQRVYTMVEGA

-329 PKVGERWYPFFLLPY
+329 PRAGERWYPFFLLPY
-344 QVVDGQFI
+344 QVVDGQFV

-392 EKTIKKHMDARFGE
+392 EKTIKKHSDSRFGE

-511 MGAPIIKTT
+511 LGPPSTKTT
-520 MVDGKLITSQE
+520 IINGELVMTME
-531 KTYDWPSLSK
+531 KTYDWPELTK
-541 EKIFDMVDLRIR
+541 DRIFDMVDLRIR

-561 GIEEKEG
+561 GIEDKES
-568 WLKLLPMI
+568 WLKVLPMI

-597 NLLRETLLRYDDR
+597 NLLQETLLRYDDR
-610 IDSNLFIPNIEKQVE
+610 IDSNLFIPNVGKQAD
-625 GYADISHDREINR
+625 GYVDINGDLSMNR
-638 HWQVEQTGQ
+638 MWQMG
-647 PGQAEQTEQ
+647 GDKRS
-656 TEQQRQSSNQHS
+656 TEQQSKE
-668 TQETADD
+668 ETAD
-675 A
+675 ARSEKL

>member
-1 MQTSNQDSQALQ
+1 
-13 QKWTA
+13 
-18 RITHARA
+18 
-25 HWATFHQR
+25 
-33 VKHNR
+33 
-38 NTVAGFNWN
+38 
-47 ADPTGK
+47 
-53 DFYSLRA
+53 
-60 NLIHGTISAVLPNV
+60 LPNV
-74 YARNPEISTT
+74 YARNPEISIT
-84 PTHSGADIKLF
+84 PAHAGADIKLF
-95 CKTLEKVTNRALDHA
+95 CSTLEKVTNRALEHA

-137 DPSKDG
+137 NVHEDA
-143 YIQGRINDAQENLL
+143 YIHGRINDAQENLL
-157 AIHELEKDLQGTDQ
+157 FIEGLKKDLQDKDQ
-171 HTEQRTKQH
+171 ANQH
-180 TKQAHDHDAKRA
+180 DVKRA
-192 ELEELIKSLQEQSEV
+192 ELEELIRSLREQSEV

-237 ADWICQIIPM
+237 ADWMCQVIPM

-265 YQASQ
+265 YQPGQ
-270 DGPSHK
+270 GDPPYK
-276 KAKRLA
+276 KARRLA
-282 SMQLEAGS
+282 SMQIDAG
-290 APVSDDQQIAVLEI
+290 PVSDDQQIAVLEI
-304 WDRATQRVYTMVEGA
+304 WDRTTQRVYTMVEGA

-329 PKVGERWYPFFLLPY
+329 PRAGERWYPFFLLPY
-344 QVVDGQFI
+344 QVVDGQFV

-392 EKTIKKHMDARFGE
+392 EKTIKKHSDSRFGE

-481 DQIEDWLQEIAQYSA
+481 DPIEDWLQEIAQYSA

-511 MGAPIIKTT
+511 VGAPITKTT
-520 MVDGKLITSQE
+520 MVDGQAITTKE
-531 KTYDWPSLSK
+531 KTYDWPELTK
-541 EKIFDMVDLRIR
+541 ERIFDMVDLRIR
-553 AGTTGAPD
+553 AGTTGSPD

-568 WLKLLPMI
+568 WLKVLPMI
-576 TNLSIQMQNLQARGM
+576 TSLSIQMQNLQARGM

-597 NLLRETLLRYDDR
+597 SLLHETLLRYDDR
-610 IDSNLFIPNIEKQVE
+610 IDSNLFIPKIEKQAD
-625 GYADISHDREINR
+625 GYKDISMNWQWEIDREKQGK
-638 HWQVEQTGQ
+638 H
-647 PGQAEQTEQ
+647 
-656 TEQQRQSSNQHS
+656 QHLKE
-668 TQETADD
+668 ETVDD
-675 A
+675 TRSEKL

>member
-1 MQTSNQDSQALQ
+1 VPQDSQALQ

-18 RITHARA
+18 RIAHARA
-25 HWATFHQR
+25 HWATFHKR
-33 VKHNR
+33 VRHNR

-84 PTHSGADIKLF
+84 PTHTGADLKLF
-95 CKTLEKVTNRALDHA
+95 CKTLEAVTNRALENA

-137 DPSKDG
+137 DPVKDG
-143 YIQGRINDAQENLL
+143 YIQSRINDAQENLL
-157 AIHELEKDLQGTDQ
+157 AIEELARNLQDDDQ
-171 HTEQRTKQH
+171 RHH
-180 TKQAHDHDAKRA
+180 HDAKRA
-192 ELEELIKSLQEQSEV
+192 ELEQLIKSLQEQSEV
-207 QSAEGLVIDRV
+207 HSAEGLVIDRV

-237 ADWICQIIPM
+237 ADWMCQVIPM

-265 YQASQ
+265 YQPGRGES
-270 DGPSHK
+270 SHK
-276 KAKRLA
+276 KARRLA
-282 SMQLEAGS
+282 SMHLEAS
-290 APVSDDQQIAVLEI
+290 NSPVIDDQQIAVLEI
-304 WDRATQRVYTMVEGA
+304 WDRASQRVYTMVEGA

-329 PKVGERWYPFFLLPY
+329 PRAGERWYPFFLLPY
-344 QVVDGQFI
+344 QVVDGQFV

-392 EKTIKKHMDARFGE
+392 EKTIKKHADSRFGE
-406 ITIVDTEGKP
+406 ITILDTEGKP

-496 QVLLQELTKEQVERY
+496 QVLLQELTAEQVEQY
-511 MGAPIIKTT
+511 MGAPITRTT
-520 MVDGKLITSQE
+520 MVDGKLAMVKE
-531 KTYDWPSLSK
+531 KTYDWPTLTK
-541 EKIFDMVDLRIR
+541 DRIFDMVDLRIR

-568 WLKLLPMI
+568 WLKVLPMI
-576 TNLSIQMQNLQARGM
+576 ANLSTQIQNLQARGM

-610 IDSNLFIPNIEKQVE
+610 IDSNLFIPNVEKQAE
-625 GYADISHDREINR
+625 GYIDPNLGINLFSERR
-638 HWQVEQTGQ
+638 HRQVQEGELLKEET
-647 PGQAEQTEQ
+647 
-656 TEQQRQSSNQHS
+656 SN
-668 TQETADD
+668 D
-675 A
+675 AGSK

>member
-1 MQTSNQDSQALQ
+1 VPQDSKALQ
-13 QKWTA
+13 KKWTA

-25 HWATFHQR
+25 HWATFHKR
-33 VKHNR
+33 VRHNR
-38 NTVAGFNWN
+38 STVAGFNWN

-95 CKTLEKVTNRALDHA
+95 CKTLEKVTNRALEHA

-137 DPSKDG
+137 DPSRDS
-143 YIQGRINDAQENLL
+143 YIQSRINDAQENLL
-157 AIHELEKDLQGTDQ
+157 AIEELARDLQENDQ
-171 HTEQRTKQH
+171 RHH
-180 TKQAHDHDAKRA
+180 HDAKRA
-192 ELEELIKSLQEQSEV
+192 ELEELIKSLQEQAEV

-247 KRSQAEA
+247 KRGQAEA

-265 YQASQ
+265 YQPGQ
-270 DGPSHK
+270 GEPSHR

-282 SMQLEAGS
+282 SMQMNAGS
-290 APVSDDQQIAVLEI
+290 GLVTDDQQIAVLEI

-329 PKVGERWYPFFLLPY
+329 PRAGERWYPFFLLPY
-344 QVVDGQFI
+344 QVVDGQFV

-392 EKTIKKHMDARFGE
+392 EKTIKKHSDSRFGE

-496 QVLLQELTKEQVERY
+496 QVLLQELSKEQVERY
-511 MGAPIIKTT
+511 MGPPSTKTAMVNGELVMT
-520 MVDGKLITSQE
+520 ME
-531 KTYDWPSLSK
+531 KTYDWPELTK
-541 EKIFDMVDLRIR
+541 DRIFDMVDLRIR

-561 GIEEKEG
+561 GIEDKES
-568 WLKLLPMI
+568 WLKVLPMI

-597 NLLRETLLRYDDR
+597 NLLHETLLRYDDR
-610 IDSNLFIPNIEKQVE
+610 IDSNLFIPNVEKQTE
-625 GYADISHDREINR
+625 GWSRDDDPNLGMNWFSERRQKTN
-638 HWQVEQTGQ
+638 
-647 PGQAEQTEQ
+647 AEMHY
-656 TEQQRQSSNQHS
+656 SSNLLKE
-668 TQETADD
+668 ETGND
-675 A
+675 ASSK

>member
-1 MQTSNQDSQALQ
+1 MLIKPNNSQALQ

-25 HWATFHQR
+25 HWATFHRR
-33 VKHNR
+33 VRHNR

-95 CKTLEKVTNRALDHA
+95 CKTLEKVTNRALEHA

-137 DPSKDG
+137 DPSKDS
-143 YIQGRINDAQENLL
+143 YIQGRINDAQENLS
-157 AIHELEKDLQGTDQ
+157 AIQNLEQDLHDNDQ
-171 HTEQRTKQH
+171 YHH
-180 TKQAHDHDAKRA
+180 HDAKRA

-247 KRSQAEA
+247 KRGQAEA

-265 YQASQ
+265 YQPGQ
-270 DGPSHK
+270 GEPSHK

-282 SMQLEAGS
+282 SMQMNASSG
-290 APVSDDQQIAVLEI
+290 PVTDDQQIAVLEI

-329 PKVGERWYPFFLLPY
+329 PRAGERWYPFFLLPY

-392 EKTIKKHMDARFGE
+392 EKTIKKHSDSRFGE

-511 MGAPIIKTT
+511 MGPPSNKTT
-520 MVDGKLITSQE
+520 MVNGELVMTIE
-531 KTYDWPSLSK
+531 KTYDWPELTK
-541 EKIFDMVDLRIR
+541 DRIFDMVDLRIR

-561 GIEEKEG
+561 GIEDKES
-568 WLKLLPMI
+568 WLKVLPMI

-597 NLLRETLLRYDDR
+597 NLLQETLLRYDDR
-610 IDSNLFIPNIEKQVE
+610 IDSNLFIPNVEKQAE
-625 GYADISHDREINR
+625 GYVDINSDLSMNR
-638 HWQVEQTGQ
+638 MWQMGGDKHSEN
-647 PGQAEQTEQ
+647 
-656 TEQQRQSSNQHS
+656 QQLKK
-668 TQETADD
+668 ETAD
-675 A
+675 ARSEKL

>member
-1 MQTSNQDSQALQ
+1 MSSFHSEALQ
-13 QKWTA
+13 QKWIA
-18 RITHARA
+18 RIAHARA
-25 HWATFHQR
+25 HWDSFHKR

-38 NTVAGFNWN
+38 QTVAGFNWN

-74 YARNPEISTT
+74 YARNPEISTS
-84 PTHSGADIKLF
+84 PTHTGVDLKLF
-95 CKTLEKVTNRALDHA
+95 CKTLDKVTNRALERA

-125 CSFGILKVMYQR
+125 CSIGILKVMYQR
-137 DPSKDG
+137 DISQDA
-143 YIQGRINDAQENLL
+143 YIQVRINDAQENIL
-157 AIHELEKDLQGTDQ
+157 AIDGLIADLQDAGQRNQ
-171 HTEQRTKQH
+171 HE
-180 TKQAHDHDAKRA
+180 AKRA
-192 ELEELIKSLQEQSEV
+192 ELKELIRSLQEGAEV
-207 QSAEGLVIDRV
+207 EAAQGLVIDRV

-223 LIDPSICEFWDYTD
+223 LIDPSICEFWDYLD

-247 KRSQAEA
+247 KRAQAEA

-259 LANAKI
+259 LSNAKV
-265 YQASQ
+265 YQPGQAEL
-270 DGPSHK
+270 PHR
-276 KAKRLA
+276 KARRLA
-282 SMQLEAGS
+282 SMHLNAGS

-304 WDRATQRVYTMVEGA
+304 WDRTTQRIYTMVEGVA
-319 TEWLREPYSP
+319 DWLREPYAPASA
-329 PKVGERWYPFFLLPY
+329 GERWYPFFLLPY

-352 GPSLVDLTERLQDE
+352 GPSLVDLTERLQEE

-377 RDLCIPGWVASADIN
+377 RDLCIPGWVASSDIN
-392 EKTIKKHMDARFGE
+392 EKTIKKHSDSRFGE

-481 DQIEDWLQEIAQYSA
+481 DQIEDWLQDIAQYSA
-496 QVLLQELTKEQVERY
+496 QLLLQELSKEQVERC
-511 MGAPIIKTT
+511 MGAPIIKTIL
-520 MVDGKLITSQE
+520 VDNKPVTVTE
-531 KTYDWPSLSK
+531 KTYDWPTLTK
-541 EKIFDMVDLRIR
+541 ERIFDMVDLRIR

-568 WLKLLPMI
+568 WLKVLPMI
-576 TNLSIQMQNLQARGM
+576 TNLSIQIQNLQAKGM

-597 NLLRETLLRYDDR
+597 NLLQETLLRYDDR
-610 IDSNLFIPNIEKQVE
+610 IDSNLFIPNIE
-625 GYADISHDREINR
+625 
-638 HWQVEQTGQ
+638 
-647 PGQAEQTEQ
+647 
-656 TEQQRQSSNQHS
+656 RQSGDYIDPNLGVNLFSS
-668 TQETADD
+668 TYQNPVYKGVLSKGELQND
-675 A
+675 

>member
-1 MQTSNQDSQALQ
+1 MKPNHFQALQ

-25 HWATFHQR
+25 HWATFHKR
-33 VKHNR
+33 VRHNR

-74 YARNPEISTT
+74 YARNPEISIAQA
-84 PTHSGADIKLF
+84 HAGADIKLF
-95 CKTLEKVTNRALDHA
+95 CKTLEKVTNRALEHA

-157 AIHELEKDLQGTDQ
+157 AIHELEKDLQDKDQTD
-171 HTEQRTKQH
+171 H
-180 TKQAHDHDAKRA
+180 HDAKKA
-192 ELEELIKSLQEQSEV
+192 ELEELIKSLQTESEV

-247 KRSQAEA
+247 KRGQAEA
-254 LYKKN
+254 LYNKN

-265 YQASQ
+265 YQA
-270 DGPSHK
+270 GPGEPSHK

-282 SMQLEAGS
+282 SMQLDAG
-290 APVSDDQQIAVLEI
+290 PVTDDQQIAVLEI
-304 WDRATQRVYTMVEGA
+304 WDRTTQRVYTMVEGA

-329 PKVGERWYPFFLLPY
+329 PRAGERWYPFFLLPY
-344 QVVDGQFI
+344 QVVDGQFV
-352 GPSLVDLTERLQDE
+352 GPSLVDLTERLQEE

-392 EKTIKKHMDARFGE
+392 EKTIKKHSDSRFGE

-496 QVLLQELTKEQVERY
+496 EVLLQELTKEQVERY
-511 MGAPIIKTT
+511 MGAPTTKTT
-520 MVDGKLITSQE
+520 MIDGKLTTTKE
-531 KTYDWPSLSK
+531 KNYDWPELSK

-561 GIEEKEG
+561 GIEDKES
-568 WLKLLPMI
+568 WLKVLPMI
-576 TNLSIQMQNLQARGM
+576 ASLSIQMQNLQARGM

-597 NLLRETLLRYDDR
+597 NLLQETLLRYDDR
-610 IDSNLFIPNIEKQVE
+610 MDSNLFIPNIERQAE
-625 GYADISHDREINR
+625 GYKDSWHDISTNWDWTSQPDKRNG
-638 HWQVEQTGQ
+638 EQYLK
-647 PGQAEQTEQ
+647 E
-656 TEQQRQSSNQHS
+656 
-668 TQETADD
+668 ETVNAGSETL
-675 A
+675 

>member
-1 MQTSNQDSQALQ
+1 MPQDSKTLQ
-13 QKWTA
+13 QKWNA
-18 RITHARA
+18 RIKHARA
-25 HWATFHQR
+25 HWATFHKR

-47 ADPTGK
+47 ADPAGK
-53 DFYSLRA
+53 EFYGLRA

-74 YARNPEISTT
+74 YARNPEISIT
-84 PTHSGADIKLF
+84 PAHAGADIKLF
-95 CKTLEKVTNRALDHA
+95 CSTLEKVTNRALEHA

-137 DPSKDG
+137 NVHEDA
-143 YIQGRINDAQENLL
+143 YIHGRINDAQENLL
-157 AIHELEKDLQGTDQ
+157 FIEGLKKDLQDKDQ
-171 HTEQRTKQH
+171 ANQH
-180 TKQAHDHDAKRA
+180 DVKRA
-192 ELEELIKSLQEQSEV
+192 ELEELIRSLREQSEV

-237 ADWICQIIPM
+237 ADWMCQVIPM

-265 YQASQ
+265 YQPGQ
-270 DGPSHK
+270 GDPPYK
-276 KAKRLA
+276 KARRLA
-282 SMQLEAGS
+282 SMQIDAG
-290 APVSDDQQIAVLEI
+290 PVSDDQQIAVLEI
-304 WDRATQRVYTMVEGA
+304 WDRTTQRVYTMVEGA

-329 PKVGERWYPFFLLPY
+329 PRAGERWYPFFLLPY
-344 QVVDGQFI
+344 QVVDGQFV

-392 EKTIKKHMDARFGE
+392 EKTIKKHSDSRFGE

-511 MGAPIIKTT
+511 VGAPITKTT
-520 MVDGKLITSQE
+520 MVDGQAITTKE
-531 KTYDWPSLSK
+531 KTYDWPELTK
-541 EKIFDMVDLRIR
+541 ERIFDMVDLRIR
-553 AGTTGAPD
+553 AGTTGSPD

-568 WLKLLPMI
+568 WLKVLPMI
-576 TNLSIQMQNLQARGM
+576 TSLSIQMQNLQARGM

-597 NLLRETLLRYDDR
+597 SLLHETLLRYDDR
-610 IDSNLFIPNIEKQVE
+610 IDSNLFIPKIEKQAD
-625 GYADISHDREINR
+625 GYKDISMNWQWEIDREKQGK
-638 HWQVEQTGQ
+638 H
-647 PGQAEQTEQ
+647 
-656 TEQQRQSSNQHS
+656 QHLKE
-668 TQETADD
+668 ETVDD
-675 A
+675 TRSEKL

>member
-1 MQTSNQDSQALQ
+1 MPQDSKALQ

-25 HWATFHQR
+25 HWATFHKR
-33 VKHNR
+33 VRHNR

-47 ADPTGK
+47 ANPTGK

-74 YARNPEISTT
+74 YARNPEISTA

-95 CKTLEKVTNRALDHA
+95 CKTLEKVTNRALEHA

-137 DPSKDG
+137 DPSKDS

-157 AIHELEKDLQGTDQ
+157 AIEDLVRDLQGDDQ
-171 HTEQRTKQH
+171 HH
-180 TKQAHDHDAKRA
+180 HDAKRA
-192 ELEELIKSLQEQSEV
+192 ELEELINSLQEQSEV

-247 KRSQAEA
+247 KRGQAEA

-265 YQASQ
+265 YQPGQ
-270 DGPSHK
+270 GEPSHK

-282 SMQLEAGS
+282 SMQMNAGS
-290 APVSDDQQIAVLEI
+290 GPVTDDQQIAVLEI

-329 PKVGERWYPFFLLPY
+329 PRAGERWYPFFLLPY

-392 EKTIKKHMDARFGE
+392 EKTIKKHSDSRFGE

-416 LNQVIIPRGH
+416 LNQVIVPRGH

-511 MGAPIIKTT
+511 MGPPSTKTT
-520 MVDGKLITSQE
+520 MINGELVMTIE
-531 KTYDWPSLSK
+531 KTYDWPELTK
-541 EKIFDMVDLRIR
+541 DRIFDMVDLRIR

-561 GIEEKEG
+561 GIEDKES
-568 WLKLLPMI
+568 WLKILPMI

-597 NLLRETLLRYDDR
+597 NLLQETLLRYDDR
-610 IDSNLFIPNIEKQVE
+610 IDSNLFIPNVEKQAE
-625 GYADISHDREINR
+625 GYVDIDSDLSMNR
-638 HWQVEQTGQ
+638 MWQMG
-647 PGQAEQTEQ
+647 GDNRS
-656 TEQQRQSSNQHS
+656 TEQQSK
-668 TQETADD
+668 EEMAD
-675 A
+675 ARSEKL